1 MYMYIAFISNCSH
14 PCMHICRSRMSLELC
29 THMHVCMTKN
39 DMYAIYYACSFTIS
53 NATDDIIEGL
63 EQ

>member
-14 PCMHICRSRMSLELC
+14 SCMHICRSGMSLGSC
-29 THMHVCMTKN
+29 TPMHVCMTKN
-39 DMYAIYYACSFTIS
+39 DMYAIYHIRSFTIS